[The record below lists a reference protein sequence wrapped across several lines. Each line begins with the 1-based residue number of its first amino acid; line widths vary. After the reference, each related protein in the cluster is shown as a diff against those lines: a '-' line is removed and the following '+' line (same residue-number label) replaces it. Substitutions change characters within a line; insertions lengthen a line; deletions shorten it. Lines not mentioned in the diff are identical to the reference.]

1 MGRRWCLLGSLGI
14 CPRST
19 LMVRVPLALNGA
31 WRRFQVSLAP
41 LYNSIIGN
49 HESFADDLNTQR
61 GTVSA
66 RVVLYYDPLRFSP
79 SCLDLVFLPSIT
91 WHIRTLENSW
101 GWMARQAPAPAPPK
115 KKKSDRASERWLVSS

>member
-1 MGRRWCLLGSLGI
+1 MVWGVAGVYSVSGHMSKI
-14 CPRST
+14 DID
-19 LMVRVPLALNGA
+19 VRVPLALNGA

-79 SCLDLVFLPSIT
+79 SCLDLVFYLQSPGT
-91 WHIRTLENSW
+91 
-101 GWMARQAPAPAPPK
+101 
-115 KKKSDRASERWLVSS
+115 